1 MLGQMMSFPL
11 TLQLVFDRAV
21 SLFAG
26 REIVTRTGLGTTH
39 RYTYRELGQRVRQLA
54 TALEDLGVGRGDR
67 VATFAWNSY
76 RHLEAYFAVP
86 CSGSVLHTVNIRLSP
101 ADVTYIINHAEDRV
115 LLVDES
121 LLPVLAPFRDQ
132 LKTVEHV
139 VVLPQ
144 AGDRAA
150 WPDGAID
157 YEDLVGAAPPM
168 ERFPELAED
177 EASSICY
184 TSGTTGGP
192 KGVLYSHRAMTLH
205 AFGVCMTDSLAIAG
219 RDCVL
224 PLVPMF
230 HVNAWGIPYGAAFVG
245 AKQVFPGP
253 APAPA
258 DIVQLM
264 ESEKVTMAAGV
275 PTIWLGVRSV
285 LEQSAYR
292 PSGTRLIVGG
302 AAAPLSLI
310 QAYDREFGIPIWHAW
325 GMTEMSPIGTVS
337 QLKSTLTDLPE
348 DQQYGFRAKQ
358 GLPVAG
364 VEIKAVDEDG
374 QAVPWDGETYGEL
387 VVRGPWV
394 TSGYFRDEAAS
405 TERFTADGWFR
416 TGDVVTIDAEGYIQI
431 MDRTKDL
438 VKSGGEWISS
448 QELENALMGH
458 PKVLEAAVIAR
469 PDEKWQERPVAC
481 VVPRP
486 GEAPTANELQDYLRQ
501 RFVSWWVPDDLVF
514 LPEIPKTSVGKFD
527 KKLLRERHAAGS
539 LAPERA
545 SAHG

>member
-1 MLGQMMSFPL
+1 MLGQMMAYPL
-11 TLQLVFDRAV
+11 TLQLIFNRAV
-21 SLFAG
+21 SLFP
-26 REIVTRTGLGTTH
+26 RSEIVTRTGPATMH
-39 RYTYRELGQRVRQLA
+39 RYTYAEWGQRVRRLA
-54 TALEDLGVGRGDR
+54 GALESLGVRRGDR

-86 CSGSVLHTVNIRLSP
+86 CGGAVLHTVNIRLSP

-115 LLVDES
+115 VLVDES
-121 LLPVLAPFRDQ
+121 LLAALMPIRDQ
-132 LKTVEHV
+132 LRSVEHI
-139 VVLPQ
+139 VVLSQP
-144 AGDRAA
+144 GDRAT
-150 WPDGAID
+150 WPEGTID
-157 YEDLVGAAPPM
+157 YEDLLARSAPI
-168 ERFPELAED
+168 ERFPELAEE

-205 AFGVCMTDSLAIAG
+205 AFGACMTDSLAVAG
-219 RDCVL
+219 DDSVL

-230 HVNAWGIPYGAAFVG
+230 HVNAWGLPYGAAFVG

-253 APAPA
+253 APAPT

-264 ESEKVTMAAGV
+264 EDENVTLAAGV
-275 PTIWLGVRSV
+275 PTIWLGVRGV
-285 LEQSAYR
+285 LEQSSYR
-292 PSGTRLIVGG
+292 PTRTRLIVGG

-325 GMTEMSPIGTVS
+325 GMTEMSPVGTVS
-337 QLKSTLTDLPE
+337 RIKSILTDLPE
-348 DQQYGFRAKQ
+348 DQQYAFRAKQ

-364 VEIKAVDEDG
+364 VEIKGVDEEGHD
-374 QAVPWDGETYGEL
+374 VPWDGESYGEL

-394 TSGYFRDEAAS
+394 TSGYFRDDSAAD
-405 TERFTADGWFR
+405 RWTADGWFR
-416 TGDVVTIDAEGYIQI
+416 TGDVVTIDPEGYIQI

-481 VVPRP
+481 VVARP
-486 GEAPTANELQDYLRQ
+486 GETPTADELLDYLRE
-501 RFVSWWVPDDLVF
+501 RFVSWWIPDELVF

-527 KKLLRERHAAGS
+527 KKVLRERYTDGS
-539 LAPERA
+539 LAPQQA
-545 SAHG
+545 SSTG